1 MGAAALCWRGRV
13 RGAACL
19 FWGGRVQGG
28 NLVMVEHACDLVDG
42 GHVMVMVM
50 HAIWWACDVPMW

>member
-1 MGAAALCWRGRV
+1 M
-13 RGAACL
+13 